1 MWRKI
6 RRFYWYRRDR
16 GLGKQ
21 TIAMAVMFLLMVF
34 ILAGAIAKSVV
45 PRKALR
51 NEADIP
57 ANTATGPAISTSLA
71 TGAAV
76 LEEETGSE
84 EVPSDNNKALDV
96 DVDTTGL
103 SSFLGFMSD
112 SAFEDLEN
120 QLTVLC
126 QNRGCKSAKKLTYQ
140 QTKNRFDVTSFILLS
155 DGSVYQCDYNLKSC
169 AVELSQTSYTEAD
182 IQQMK
187 DQQLRAEQETLK
199 KQQQEEK
206 KKLQKQKKASKKR
219 SSKKKSK
226 KKSAKKTSKK
236 KKSKK

>member
-21 TIAMAVMFLLMVF
+21 TLAMAAMLLLMVT
-34 ILAGAIAKSVV
+34 ILAGVIAKSIV
-45 PRKALR
+45 PQKALR
-51 NEADIP
+51 NEAEIP
-57 ANTATGPAISTSLA
+57 ANTATGPAISTSPA

-76 LEEETGSE
+76 LGEETDSEEE
-84 EVPSDNNKALDV
+84 PSDSNKELDV
-96 DVDTTGL
+96 DVDTAGL
-103 SSFLGFMSD
+103 SSFLGFMSE

-155 DGSVYQCDYNLKSC
+155 DGNVYQCDYNLKSC
-169 AVELSQTSYTEAD
+169 AVKLSQTSYTEAD

-187 DQQLRAEQETLK
+187 DQQLRAEQEKLK

-226 KKSAKKTSKK
+226 KKSGKKTSKM

>member
-21 TIAMAVMFLLMVF
+21 TIAMAVMFLFMVI

-45 PRKALR
+45 PQKDLR
-51 NEADIP
+51 NEAEIP
-57 ANTATGPAISTSLA
+57 ANTATGPAISISPV

-76 LEEETGSE
+76 LGEETGSE

-96 DVDTTGL
+96 DTAGL
-103 SSFLGFMSD
+103 SSFLGFMSE

-120 QLTVLC
+120 QLIVLC

-169 AVELSQTSYTEAD
+169 AVKLSQTSYTEAD
-182 IQQMK
+182 VQQMK
-187 DQQLRAEQETLK
+187 DQQLQAEQETLK
-199 KQQQEEK
+199 KQQQEGK

-219 SSKKKSK
+219 SFKKKTKKKSTQ
-226 KKSAKKTSKK
+226 KTSKK

>member
-21 TIAMAVMFLLMVF
+21 TIAMAAMLLLMVI

-45 PRKALR
+45 TQKALR
-51 NEADIP
+51 NEAEMP
-57 ANTATGPAISTSLA
+57 ANTATGPAISISPV

-76 LEEETGSE
+76 LGEETGSE

-96 DVDTTGL
+96 DTTGL
-103 SSFLGFMSD
+103 SPFLGFMSD

-155 DGSVYQCDYNLKSC
+155 DGSVYQCNYNLKSC
-169 AVELSQTSYTEAD
+169 QMSVFKTDYTEVQ
-182 IQQMK
+182 INQMK
-187 DQQLRAEQETLK
+187 EKQLQEEQQKLEQEQK
-199 KQQQEEK
+199 AEKQ
-206 KKLQKQKKASKKR
+206 KLQKPAN
-219 SSKKKSK
+219 KKSRLN
-226 KKSAKKTSKK
+226 
-236 KKSKK
+236 

>member
-1 MWRKI
+1 MWKKI

-34 ILAGAIAKSVV
+34 ILAGAIAKSIV
-45 PRKALR
+45 PQKALR

-57 ANTATGPAISTSLA
+57 ANTATGPAISTSPA

-84 EVPSDNNKALDV
+84 EGPSDSNKELDV
-96 DVDTTGL
+96 DTAGL

-120 QLTVLC
+120 QLTILC
-126 QNRGCKSAKKLTYQ
+126 QKQGCKSAKKLTYQ
-140 QTKNRFDVTSFILLS
+140 QTKNTFDVTSFILLS

-169 AVELSQTSYTEAD
+169 AVELSQTGYTEAD
-182 IQQMK
+182 VQQMK
-187 DQQLRAEQETLK
+187 EQQLQAEQEKLK

-206 KKLQKQKKASKKR
+206 KKLQKQKKASKK
-219 SSKKKSK
+219 SFSKKKSK
-226 KKSAKKTSKK
+226 KKSAKETSKK
-236 KKSKK
+236 KKNKK

>member
-21 TIAMAVMFLLMVF
+21 TIAMAVMLLLLVI
-34 ILAGAIAKSVV
+34 ILAGSIAKSIV
-45 PRKALR
+45 PQKDLR
-51 NEADIP
+51 NEAEIP
-57 ANTATGPAISTSLA
+57 ANTATGPAISTSPA
-71 TGAAV
+71 TGAAD
-76 LEEETGSE
+76 LEEETGSK
-84 EVPSDNNKALDV
+84 EVPSDNNKAL

-103 SSFLGFMSD
+103 SSFLGFMSE

-169 AVELSQTSYTEAD
+169 AVEFSQTSYTEAD

-187 DQQLRAEQETLK
+187 ERAEQETLK

>member
-21 TIAMAVMFLLMVF
+21 TIAMAVMLLLLVI
-34 ILAGAIAKSVV
+34 ILAGAIAKSIV
-45 PRKALR
+45 PQKDLR
-51 NEADIP
+51 NEAEIP
-57 ANTATGPAISTSLA
+57 ANTATGPAISTSPA

-76 LEEETGSE
+76 LEEETGSK
-84 EVPSDNNKALDV
+84 EVPSDNNKAL

-103 SSFLGFMSD
+103 SSFLGFMSE

-169 AVELSQTSYTEAD
+169 AVEFSQTSYT
-182 IQQMK
+182 
-187 DQQLRAEQETLK
+187 
-199 KQQQEEK
+199 
-206 KKLQKQKKASKKR
+206 
-219 SSKKKSK
+219 
-226 KKSAKKTSKK
+226 
-236 KKSKK
+236 